1 MRSTFTQLASIATAL
16 VVSLSSTTAQSVVS
30 ITSDKDATLYESTN
44 GSLANGAGRG
54 MFVGKVGF
62 NGGYKKRRA
71 IVHWDIAGAIPAGS
85 RILAVSLDMWSE
97 QSAAFLPVDTD
108 VHRVLANWTEGSTIA
123 AGNGGMGGPS
133 SNGSVTWI
141 HRSYPNQFWN
151 SAGGDFAA
159 TPTFTFPMPGIGAVQ
174 TPSNDAIVADVQDML
189 DNPANNFGWLF
200 KKGEVLNS
208 TANRLNTREA
218 PALLPKIV
226 VTYLAPGQTGTYGT
240 GWPVGTGTFQ
250 LDISGTA
257 SGGSVLPITYSNAP
271 SPSIGVNFF
280 SLDINLTGTP
290 LLPASLLYLPL
301 SGVLIPGAT
310 ILTAGGVSGSTF
322 TVPSGFP
329 GYLIVVQ
336 AAVLDNNALSF
347 SMSNAGVMLTQ

>member
-1 MRSTFTQLASIATAL
+1 MRSNLFKLAYPVTAL
-16 VVSLSSTTAQSVVS
+16 VIGFSSLAAQSVAT
-30 ITSDKDATLYESTN
+30 ITSDKDATLYENTS

-62 NGGYKKRRA
+62 NGGYKIRRA
-71 IVHWDIAGAIPAGS
+71 IVHWDIAGSIPAGS
-85 RILAVSLDMWSE
+85 RILAVSLDMWTE
-97 QSAAFLPVDTD
+97 QSAAFLPVNTD
-108 VHRVLANWTEGSTIA
+108 VHRVLADWTEGSTIA

-141 HRSYPNQFWN
+141 HRSYPNQLWN
-151 SAGGDFAA
+151 SPGGDFAA
-159 TPTFTFPMPGIGAVQ
+159 TPTFSFPMPGIGAVQ

-189 DNPANNFGWLF
+189 DNPNSNFGWLF
-200 KKGEVLNS
+200 KKGEVMNS

-218 PALLPKIV
+218 PGLLPKIV

-240 GWPVGTGTFQ
+240 GWPVGTGTFE
-250 LDISGTA
+250 LNISGTA
-257 SGGSVLPITYSNAP
+257 SGGSVLPITYANAP

-290 LLPASLLYLPL
+290 LLPASLVYLPL
-301 SGVLIPGAT
+301 GGLLIPGAT
-310 ILTAGGVSGSTF
+310 IITSGGVSGSTF
-322 TVPSGFP
+322 TVPTGFP
-329 GYLIVVQ
+329 GYLIMVQ
-336 AAVLDNNALSF
+336 AAVLDSNALSF